1 MTMSLHSRKWKMPIK
16 KIVDYLDCKF
26 IEIFPYSDE
35 RGYFYESFNEE
46 IAEISGFNPKQESI
60 SKSKNSVIRGLH
72 MQNNP
77 PVSKMVRVLQG
88 KIEDVIVDCRPES
101 STFGQHKKFEIGEDS
116 LGWLFIP
123 GGYSHGF
130 EVISDFAIVNY
141 MFSEKYNP
149 INETTISVFD
159 PDLGIKWKTP
169 RSEAILSKKDNNGI
183 NLRDVLR

>member
-1 MTMSLHSRKWKMPIK
+1 
-16 KIVDYLDCKF
+16 
-26 IEIFPYSDE
+26 
-35 RGYFYESFNEE
+35 
-46 IAEISGFNPKQESI
+46 
-60 SKSKNSVIRGLH
+60 